1 MFNGLS
7 YEDIVSHVV
16 TYTGNEDPNFRN
28 YLRQLVLLAE
38 LRYLKMHDWSFLRK
52 TDLVLPV
59 VSGTSE
65 YNLSFTLGTP
75 PNTTAYLMAA
85 NEIETIRAEDDN
97 VILKR
102 VMLDEIRRLDP
113 DNSDGSSTDTPAYWA
128 VAGQNRIR
136 IWPPQTKSMNLQID
150 GKVFPQQPDP
160 TQAGFSAYPIIPA
173 KFQEA
178 FIEYV
183 KAMALDREND
193 DRALQKKQEAL
204 TLILQDIQS
213 DLEVDDRI
221 RSMEE
226 FKYDGVSGLLDIPGF
241 RPWD

>member
-1 MFNGLS
+1 MAFNGLS

-16 TYTGNEDPNFRN
+16 TYTGNEDPNFRT
-28 YLRQLVLLAE
+28 YVRQLVLLAE
-38 LRYLKMHDWSFLRK
+38 LRYLKLHDWSFLRK
-52 TDLVLPV
+52 TALVLPV
-59 VSGTSE
+59 VSGTAE
-65 YNLSFTLGTP
+65 YNLTFTVG
-75 PNTTAYLMAA
+75 PNTYTMAA
-85 NEIETIRAEDDN
+85 NEVETIRAEDDN
-97 VILKR
+97 LVLKR
-102 VMLDEIRRLDP
+102 VLLDEIRRLDP
-113 DNSDGSSTDTPAYWA
+113 DNSDGSVSDTPSYWA
-128 VAGQNRIR
+128 VVGENRIR
-136 IWPPQTKSMNLQID
+136 IWPPQTKSMNLQVD

-160 TQAGFSAYPIIPA
+160 TQAGFASYPIVPA

-204 TLILQDIQS
+204 TLILQDIQT
-213 DLEVDDRI
+213 DLEVDNRI

-226 FKYDGVSGLLDIPGF
+226 FRYDGVSGLLDIPGF

>member
-16 TYTGNEDPNFRN
+16 VYTGNEDPNFRS
-28 YLRQLVLLAE
+28 YVRQLVLLAE

-52 TDLVLPV
+52 TGLVLPV
-59 VSGTSE
+59 VSGTAE
-65 YNLSFTLGTP
+65 YDLSFTVG
-75 PNTTAYLMAA
+75 PNTYTMAA
-85 NEIETIRAEDDN
+85 NEIETVRAEADN

-113 DNSDGSSTDTPAYWA
+113 DNSDGSVNDTPAYWA

-160 TQAGFSAYPIIPA
+160 TQAGFSAFPIIPA

-204 TLILQDIQS
+204 TLVLQDIQS

-226 FKYDGVSGLLDIPGF
+226 FRYDGVSGLLDIPGF